1 MKQLT
6 HEDGYQVLLLQA
18 ADDGRGTIL
27 FGDSVERARTEALP
41 FLLGEEFPDVYFE
54 FPLIGAPFLDVTLLY
69 SKLDPGTRV
78 DSPAAGEHGGL
89 LDWFA
94 SVCDEHERLSC
105 GFELDTKEAVLPE
118 AAVHFQPR
126 QSTELVRPFFEA
138 IGEPERADLYLKTA
152 EKMAPDWSLSF
163 FGLFRGRPNSPLRVC
178 GYISTS
184 DHEKCAKDP
193 RRITSLFDA
202 VGFTAYDDAM
212 LQQIS
217 ALMATKPKGA
227 DFQLDVYPDGSVSPV
242 FAVDVQFGIE
252 QPEAVRAAFTNGLAS
267 RVMGLLEGWGAA
279 DSRWKLG
286 GDIAFARSL
295 PVELDEGDTGRYGF
309 TLMPQWTKARW
320 IDGVLQPAKLY
331 LIAKAG
337 MLNGSDKK

>member
-18 ADDGRGTIL
+18 ADDGRGPIL

-217 ALMATKPKGA
+217 ALMATMPKGA

-252 QPEAVRAAFTNGLAS
+252 QPEAVLETFTSGVGA
-267 RVMGLLEGWGAA
+267 RIMGTLEEWGAA
-279 DSRWKLG
+279 DERWRLG
-286 GDIAFARSL
+286 AQAAFARGI
-295 PVELDEGDTGRYGF
+295 PVLKDDGTPGNYAF
-309 TLMPQWTKARW
+309 TIMPQWAKARW
-320 IDGVLQPAKLY
+320 RAGVLQPAKLY
-331 LIAKAG
+331 HLAHAG
-337 MLNGSDKK
+337 LLNRKPK